1 MRHGHAEP
9 EAPSDRLR
17 ALSVQ
22 GESEVARSLS
32 RHKSELEKIQL
43 AVVSPYVRAQSTYQ
57 VARTALP
64 AHEFVESE
72 LVVPCADP
80 QKLIDYLYEIQQK
93 GVESVLL
100 VSHQPLVGTLVDRLC
115 GLEPGAYRMGTAAL
129 AAIDTDVVAA
139 NCGELRWLHQAE
151 PA

>member
-9 EAPSDRLR
+9 EAPADHLR
-17 ALSVQ
+17 ALSAQ
-22 GESEVARSLS
+22 GEREVGRSLA
-32 RHKSELEKIQL
+32 RHQSELGNIQI
-43 AVVSPYVRAQSTYQ
+43 AIVSPYVRAQSTYQ
-57 VARTALP
+57 VARSALP
-64 AHEFVESE
+64 VHECVESE
-72 LVVPCADP
+72 LLVPCADP
-80 QKLIDYLYEIQQK
+80 QKMIDYLYALQQK
-93 GVESVLL
+93 GVDSVLL

-139 NCGELRWLHQAE
+139 NCGELRWLHQVE